1 MTYLHKALCL
11 AALSAALSSALS
23 AAALAQDAAPV
34 PTDPMPPVSRM
45 VLDTQDVAGAG
56 MQATFVL
63 VDIAPNVTV
72 ERHTHPGA
80 VAAYVVY
87 GSIDVELDGEARRR
101 FAAGE
106 AFTVPAN
113 TVHEE
118 RAGAAGARILASFV
132 VPAGAP
138 LAAPA
143 K

>member
-1 MTYLHKALCL
+1 MTFLHKAFC
-11 AALSAALSSALS
+11 AAALSSALS
-23 AAALAQDAAPV
+23 AAVLAQDTTPV

-45 VLDTQDVAGAG
+45 VLHTQDVAEAG
-56 MQATFVL
+56 MQATLVL

-87 GSIDVELDGEARRR
+87 GSIEVGIEGEASRW

-118 RAGAAGARILASFV
+118 RAGAAGARIVASFV
-132 VPAGAP
+132 VPDGAP